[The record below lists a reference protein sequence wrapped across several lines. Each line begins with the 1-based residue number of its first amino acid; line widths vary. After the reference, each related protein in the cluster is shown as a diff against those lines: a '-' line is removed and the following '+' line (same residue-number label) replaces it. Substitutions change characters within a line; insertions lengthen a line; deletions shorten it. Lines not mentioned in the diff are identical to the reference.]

1 MMSTAGR
8 MMEPDIFNAIRF
20 GAILENVVLDE
31 ESRVVDYSDDFLTEN
46 TRCAYPI
53 YHIPNAKLPCMG
65 GHPKNIILLTC
76 DAFGVLPPVS
86 KLTAEQAMYHFISGY
101 TTKVPGTE
109 DGIVEPQATF
119 SACFG
124 APFLVLHP
132 QRYAT
137 MLAQKMSEHK
147 ADAWLIN
154 TGWIGG
160 SAATSKR
167 CPLKYTRAILD
178 AIHNGEL
185 AQAQYEDLEIFNLR
199 VPKAV
204 SGVPSELLN
213 PKSAWNGTP
222 QEFDSSLR
230 NVAKMFID
238 NFKTYE
244 DQAAAETL
252 AAGPKL

>member
-1 MMSTAGR
+1 MDRFKETSSGVLIFYIPTIDHINTAK
-8 MMEPDIFNAIRF
+8 
-20 GAILENVVLDE
+20 
-31 ESRVVDYSDDFLTEN
+31 
-46 TRCAYPI
+46 
-53 YHIPNAKLPCMG
+53 IPCVG

-76 DAFGVLPPVS
+76 DAFGVLPPVA
-86 KLTAEQAMYHFISGY
+86 KLTSDQVMYHFISGY

-132 QRYAT
+132 QRYAS
-137 MLAQKMSEHK
+137 MLADKMSNHK
-147 ADAWLIN
+147 ANAWLIN

-160 SAATSKR
+160 KAGVAKR
-167 CPLKYTRAILD
+167 CPLKYTRAILN

-185 AQAQYEDLEIFNLR
+185 ANAEFENYDVFNLQ
-199 VPKAV
+199 VPKKV
-204 SGVPSELLN
+204 TNVPDEMLD
-213 PKSAWNGTP
+213 PRQVWMGTKE
-222 QEFDSSLR
+222 EFDASLT
-230 NVAKMFID
+230 NVANMFIE

-244 DQAAAETL
+244 DEAAPQTL

>member
-1 MMSTAGR
+1 
-8 MMEPDIFNAIRF
+8 
-20 GAILENVVLDE
+20 
-31 ESRVVDYSDDFLTEN
+31 
-46 TRCAYPI
+46 
-53 YHIPNAKLPCMG
+53 MG
-65 GHPKNIILLTC
+65 GHPKHIILLTC
-76 DAFGVLPPVS
+76 DAFGVIPPVS
-86 KLTAEQAMYHFISGY
+86 KLTPSQVMYHFISGY
-101 TTKVPGTE
+101 TTKVAGTE

-137 MLAQKMSEHK
+137 MLAQKMSQHK

-178 AIHNGEL
+178 AIHSGEL
-185 AQAQYEDLEIFNLR
+185 AHADYEDLAIFNLR
-199 VPKAV
+199 IPKAV
-204 SGVPSELLN
+204 TGVPSELLN
-213 PKSAWNGTP
+213 PKTAWNGTAE
-222 QEFDSSLR
+222 EFDGSLR
-230 NVAKMFID
+230 KVGQMFIE

-244 DQAAAETL
+244 DQAAPETL